1 MEMGFSASTAAVG
14 RGTPTLGRRIR
25 ASLPYVVLT
34 VTIAPMILGYS
45 WLILAS
51 FSTRTF
57 GLDVEGWTLT
67 NWAEFVAPGARPF
80 GRGSYPSIWRV
91 TLNTAMISLG
101 MVVMVVVVSSL
112 AGYALSRLN
121 FRGRKGFLSLTLVLH
136 AFPSVTLLIA
146 IFFVLRTLQL
156 FDTIVGVTLVMVAL
170 QLPLGVWLMK
180 GFFDGIPWDVE
191 RAALIDGASR
201 FRVWWQIVMP
211 LIRPGI
217 AALSTFAFL
226 FAWGEFLIVKTFII
240 GSSSGNLSV
249 YLENFIG
256 DTAPTNWN
264 VVAAVGLFQL
274 IPVVVLF
281 IFAQEYL
288 LNLYAG
294 GSKGE

>member
-1 MEMGFSASTAAVG
+1 MIHIPVRANSPS
-14 RGTPTLGRRIR
+14 LGRRLR
-25 ASLPYVVLT
+25 SVSPYIILIVT
-34 VTIAPMILGYS
+34 VTPMILGYA
-45 WLILAS
+45 WLIIAS
-51 FSTRTF
+51 FSTRTY
-57 GLDVEGWTLT
+57 GLEVEGWTLS
-67 NWAEFVAPGARPF
+67 NWSEFVAPGARPF

-91 TLNTAMISLG
+91 TLNSALISLI
-101 MVVMVVVVSSL
+101 MVVLVVGVSSL

-121 FRGRKGFLSLTLVLH
+121 FRGRRGFLSLTLILH

-146 IFFVLRTLQL
+146 IFFVLRTLHL
-156 FDTIVGVTLVMVAL
+156 FDTIIGVALVMVTL
-170 QLPLGVWLMK
+170 QLPLGIWLMK
-180 GFFDGIPWDVE
+180 GFFDNVPWDIE

-226 FAWGEFLIVKTFII
+226 FAWGEFLIVKTFTI
-240 GSSSGNLSV
+240 GSNTGNLSV

-274 IPVVVLF
+274 MPVLVFF

-288 LNLYAG
+288 LNIYAG

>member
-1 MEMGFSASTAAVG
+1 MIHIPVRANSPS
-14 RGTPTLGRRIR
+14 LGRRLR
-25 ASLPYVVLT
+25 SVSPYMILIVT
-34 VTIAPMILGYS
+34 VTPIILGYA
-45 WLILAS
+45 WLIMAS

-57 GLDVEGWTLT
+57 GLDVEGWTLS
-67 NWAEFVAPGARPF
+67 NWSEFVAPGARPF

-91 TLNTAMISLG
+91 TLNSALISLI
-101 MVVMVVVVSSL
+101 MVVLVVGVSSL

-121 FRGRKGFLSLTLVLH
+121 FRGRRGFLSLTLILH

-146 IFFVLRTLQL
+146 IFFVLRTLHL
-156 FDTIVGVTLVMVAL
+156 FDTIMGVALVMVTL
-170 QLPLGVWLMK
+170 QLPLGIWLMK
-180 GFFDGIPWDVE
+180 GFFDNVPWDIE

-226 FAWGEFLIVKTFII
+226 FAWGEFLIVKTFTI
-240 GSSSGNLSV
+240 GSNTGNLSV

-274 IPVVVLF
+274 MPVLVFF

-288 LNLYAG
+288 LNIYAG

>member
-1 MEMGFSASTAAVG
+1 MFT
-14 RGTPTLGRRIR
+14 RIR
-25 ASLPYVVLT
+25 AVSPYILLIVTVL
-34 VTIAPMILGYS
+34 PMIVGYT
-45 WLILAS
+45 WLVVAS
-51 FSTRTF
+51 FSTRIV
-57 GLDVEGWTLT
+57 GLDVEGWTLS
-67 NWAEFVAPGARPF
+67 NWAEFVGPGARPF
-80 GRGSYPSIWRV
+80 GRGSYPSIWRA
-91 TLNTAMISLG
+91 TLNSVMISLI
-101 MVVMVVVVSSL
+101 MVVLVVGVSSL

-121 FRGRKGFLSLTLVLH
+121 FRGRRGFLSLTLILH

-146 IFFVLRTLQL
+146 IFFVLRTLHL
-156 FDTIVGVTLVMVAL
+156 FDTILGVALVMVTL

-180 GFFDGIPWDVE
+180 GFFDNVPWDIE

-226 FAWGEFLIVKTFII
+226 FAWGEFLIVKTFTI
-240 GSSSGNLSV
+240 GSTTGNLSV

-274 IPVVVLF
+274 LPVLIFF

-288 LNLYAG
+288 LNIYAG